1 MCPTDCF
8 EPIIVVYLRRSI
20 RPMIFLSISI
30 APYEEELLKI
40 GSYNNVYNCI
50 NLLVSTVM
58 AEKSN
63 TVVYID
69 SPYDLVI

>member
-1 MCPTDCF
+1 
-8 EPIIVVYLRRSI
+8 
-20 RPMIFLSISI
+20 MIFLSISI
-30 APYEEELLKI
+30 APYEEELLII

-63 TVVYID
+63 TVVYI
-69 SPYDLVI
+69 